1 MTTIFAADIKAEL
14 NASRQMVRCFA
25 IHTLA
30 LHSDIVHR
38 RKILSKTALG
48 CSKHEAAGTKS
59 VLNSYNMADVKAIA
73 EARKERA
80 ILAGSLFKRKAPQPS
95 GRRRK
100 GGGRGNGR
108 NNRRNREQDSS
119 SPRQSRGEST
129 SGGDEAE
136 HSAKKG
142 SKDGSNKSTSTP
154 RKKPFQRGNKK

>member
-1 MTTIFAADIKAEL
+1 
-14 NASRQMVRCFA
+14 MVRCFA

-30 LHSDIVHR
+30 LDSDIVHR
-38 RKILSKTALG
+38 RKMVSMSALG
-48 CSKHEAAGTKS
+48 CSKHEAEGTKS
-59 VLNSYNMADVKAIA
+59 VLNPYDMADIKAIA
-73 EARKERA
+73 ERRKEKA
-80 ILAGSLFKRKAPQPS
+80 ILAGRLFKRKAPQA

-100 GGGRGNGR
+100 GGGRGNNGDDY
-108 NNRRNREQDSS
+108 RRSREQDRS

-154 RKKPFQRGNKK
+154 RNKPFQRGNKK